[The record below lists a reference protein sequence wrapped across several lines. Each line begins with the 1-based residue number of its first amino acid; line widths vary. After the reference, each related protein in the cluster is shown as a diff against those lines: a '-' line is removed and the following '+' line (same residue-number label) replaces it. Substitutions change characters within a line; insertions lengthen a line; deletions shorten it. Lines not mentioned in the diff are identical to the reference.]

1 MAAEERLLLRAVQV
15 GMAVHDAAGEQL
27 GTVEAVYAAV
37 ADPNGD
43 PLSDAEMSGTPV
55 EWATGSTWAESLAHL
70 AGLEEGETFP
80 KELARR
86 LVQSG
91 FMCVEGE
98 GLAGRARLVGCYRV
112 AGVRDDGVFL
122 HPDEPQGEEEGEA
135 PR

>member
-15 GMAVHDAAGEQL
+15 GMPVYNAAEERL
-27 GTVEAVYAAV
+27 GTVEAIYAAV

-55 EWATGSTWAESLAHL
+55 AWARGNTWAESLALL
-70 AGLEEGETFP
+70 AGLPAGEVFP

-91 FMCVEGE
+91 FLCVEGE
-98 GLAGRARLVGCYRV
+98 QLSGRDQLVGCYRV
-112 AGVRDDGVFL
+112 AEVRDDGVFL
-122 HPDEPQGEEEGEA
+122 YDEEQAPEG
-135 PR
+135 